1 MSHIITS
8 DHLKSSKTVS
18 LARRM
23 LGKHL
28 VLKDGSA
35 YMITEVEAYDGP
47 NDLACHASR
56 GRTKRTEVL
65 FSQGGIWY
73 VYLIYGMHEMLNLV
87 TGPKDYPAALL
98 IRGLEGVSGPG
109 RLTRALNI
117 DRRFNGLEAVPFTG
131 LHIED
136 RGTKIPRGQI
146 KITPRIGVDYAGPIW
161 SQKPYRF
168 LLT

>member
-1 MSHIITS
+1 MVHLLTPE
-8 DHLKSSKTVS
+8 HLKSSNTVS
-18 LARRM
+18 LAKRL

-28 VLKDGSA
+28 VLKNGEA
-35 YMITEVEAYDGP
+35 HMITEVEAYDGP
-47 NDLACHASR
+47 DDLACHASR

-65 FSQGGIWY
+65 FSPGGIWY

-87 TGPKDYPAALL
+87 TGPQDYPAAIL
-98 IRGLEGVSGPG
+98 IRGLEGISGPG

-117 DRRFNGLEAVPFTG
+117 DRRFNGLEATPQIG

-136 RGTKIPRGQI
+136 RGTKIVRKRI
-146 KITPRIGVDYAGPIW
+146 KTTPRIGIDYAGPIW

>member
-1 MSHIITS
+1 MTQIITS
-8 DHLKSSKTVS
+8 KDLKSSNTVL
-18 LARRM
+18 LAKRL

-28 VLKDGSA
+28 ILENGRA
-35 YMITEVEAYDGP
+35 HMITEVEAYDGP

-98 IRGLEGVSGPG
+98 IRGLEGINGPG

-117 DRRFNGLEAVPFTG
+117 DRRFNGMEAAPSTG
-131 LHIED
+131 LHLED
-136 RGTKIPRGQI
+136 RGTKIARRQI
-146 KITPRIGVDYAGPIW
+146 KATPRIGIDYAGPIW